1 MMRSVRTILLVLLGT
16 ALLFSVTAY
25 PEDKSKSATSKKQN
39 IELDPVL
46 KEVNALVAVLDV
58 TVRLNK
64 LTNCLL
70 ANSISGL
77 QVEGDKKSPQ
87 SSSNPI
93 LKEIGVQQ
101 EGLCKLFEMAENET
115 MVAFDE
121 IRNHRKLLNQQFVFW
136 IFLSKGNDDEAFS
149 EKQVGLFPSLDSCV
163 KVEEVA
169 RDYSIP
175 TRKCREWKDIS
186 ELFKPA

>member
-1 MMRSVRTILLVLLGT
+1 MMRSVRTNLLVLLGT

-77 QVEGDKKSPQ
+77 Q
-87 SSSNPI
+87 
-93 LKEIGVQQ
+93 
-101 EGLCKLFEMAENET
+101 A
-115 MVAFDE
+115 
-121 IRNHRKLLNQQFVFW
+121 
-136 IFLSKGNDDEAFS
+136 
-149 EKQVGLFPSLDSCV
+149 
-163 KVEEVA
+163 
-169 RDYSIP
+169 
-175 TRKCREWKDIS
+175 
-186 ELFKPA
+186 